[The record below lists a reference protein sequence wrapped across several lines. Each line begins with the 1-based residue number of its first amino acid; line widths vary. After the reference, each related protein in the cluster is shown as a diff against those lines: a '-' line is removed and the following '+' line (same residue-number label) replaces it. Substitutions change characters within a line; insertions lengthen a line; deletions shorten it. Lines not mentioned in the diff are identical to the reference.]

1 VRCGE
6 ADDPIEEERNGGECA
21 GDFEGGLHR
30 GDEGTIVRPTRTPVA
45 VYPDGMLPLIGS
57 ILQVIVGLGLLNV
70 WLLRRGSTTA
80 YRGGEAKNL
89 KEEFATYGLPASM
102 FYIVGGLKIICGVLL
117 LVGLWYQPVV
127 LPAAAVVVVLMF
139 GAVVMHNKVGD
150 GVVKFIPATLML
162 AMSGAIW
169 VIARL

>member
-1 VRCGE
+1 
-6 ADDPIEEERNGGECA
+6 
-21 GDFEGGLHR
+21 
-30 GDEGTIVRPTRTPVA
+30 
-45 VYPDGMLPLIGS
+45 MLPLIGS

-70 WLLRRGSTTA
+70 WLLRRGSSTS

-89 KEEFATYGLPASM
+89 KEEFATYGLPATM

-150 GVVKFIPATLML
+150 AGVKFIPATLML
-162 AMSGAIW
+162 AMSGAI
-169 VIARL
+169 VAISRL